1 MKKLILLALLALN
14 NPGDLWSQLT
24 PQNKYPYLTIDDNGK
39 RIVIMTVEQADL
51 INKKYNEI
59 QTKYIELEI
68 EHLILKQINEQQGD
82 TIVKQLNI
90 IRDQRKKLQPIL
102 DQK

>member
-1 MKKLILLALLALN
+1 M
-14 NPGDLWSQLT
+14 
-24 PQNKYPYLTIDDNGK
+24 TI
-39 RIVIMTVEQADL
+39 EQADL
-51 INKKYNEI
+51 INKKYKEL
-59 QTKYIELEI
+59 QAQYIELEL

>member
-1 MKKLILLALLALN
+1 MLVLSNL
-14 NPGDLWSQLT
+14 GHLWSQSI

-39 RIVIMTVEQADL
+39 KIVIMTIEQADL
-51 INKKYNEI
+51 INKKYKEL
-59 QTKYIELEI
+59 QAQYIELEL

>member
-1 MKKLILLALLALN
+1 MLALS

-24 PQNKYPYLTIDDNGK
+24 PQNKYPYLTIDDDGK
-39 RIVIMTVEQADL
+39 KIVIMTADQADL

-59 QTKYIELEI
+59 QALYVELEL

-82 TIVKQLNI
+82 IIVNQLNI
-90 IRDQRKKLQPIL
+90 IRNLNDSLFELNSFKFDLL
-102 DQK
+102 

>member
-1 MKKLILLALLALN
+1 
-14 NPGDLWSQLT
+14 
-24 PQNKYPYLTIDDNGK
+24 
-39 RIVIMTVEQADL
+39 MTVEQADL

-59 QTKYIELEI
+59 QTKYVELEI